1 MTGFEQP
8 SRVIP
13 ASVLLSLL
21 RDTWNPIEIKV
32 VLAVAALGGL
42 EIPVRQSD
50 VLGEPE
56 IVAGSRSDGSSRSPA
71 ERIAVAI
78 EAASARG
85 SLIALR
91 DADDQTWF
99 LLGTAANQRRVRNGR
114 MAVED
119 NDLDIPIQLELS
131 RPNVFGLYEQNIGLV
146 TPLVADRLADAIDQ
160 YPESWIED
168 AIGEAVA
175 YNRRSWRY
183 IERIL
188 MNWSTEG
195 RTDATH
201 QRHPERDGASKES
214 LRDKYARYLKRD

>member
-1 MTGFEQP
+1 MTGSEQP
-8 SRVIP
+8 SRVVP

-21 RDTWNPIEIKV
+21 RDTWNPIEIKA

-42 EIPVRQSD
+42 ESPVRHAD

-56 IVAGSRSDGSSRSPA
+56 IVAGSRSDGSSRSPL
-71 ERIAVAI
+71 ERIASAI
-78 EAASARG
+78 ESASARG
-85 SLIALR
+85 SLIAMR
-91 DADDQTWF
+91 DEHDYIWY
-99 LLGTAANQRRVRNGR
+99 LLGTAANQRRVREGSL
-114 MAVED
+114 AV
-119 NDLDIPIQLELS
+119 NDTNFETPVQLELM

-146 TPLVADRLADAIDQ
+146 TPLIADRLADAIDQ